1 LQINT
6 TKSFIFEVLKKLIPM
21 SKKLE
26 DKILEELKKRVFE
39 EEEKLKQKKENAEN
53 KKAFLQ
59 ALDEVTSLNAQQI
72 KEIEQKVREEF
83 LLREQQKSQS
93 RRQLLQWSIGGTVV
107 LVLIF
112 YFIFRP
118 KPEPQVILLE
128 TFDDNRNGWLLEQ
141 PYLYRRTHENNTY
154 VFECNRNDWCY
165 WDNARVNF
173 PQEYTVE
180 VGSIWKE
187 GRNSDHYGF
196 LLLQDNS
203 KYGHFSLKAVGEA
216 CYQEHKNG
224 EWADFKFKPVATA
237 RVREENVQKVIVKG
251 KSFQYFV
258 NDTFVEE
265 GKISESIAP
274 KEIALRVCGKQKI
287 AFTFV
292 KVTDNQ
298 TGNVLMLE
306 RFVKPHPDWE
316 FKESFDKQ
324 YKIENGQ
331 YLMNIQDAESCYFSD
346 IPLPTTMETQ
356 SGVSYILEVDCTWK
370 EGDMK
375 SFGITLNDNAKNTIN
390 FNLLPDGKGSVA
402 TYEKGKVKSI
412 SNWRGGT
419 TQKTDG
425 NTVIHQKVIL
435 KNKNKEYEYYI
446 NEQLIERG
454 QIEITVNNVGVRS
467 CGKQIV
473 AFDNLKITKVFE

>member
-1 LQINT
+1 
-6 TKSFIFEVLKKLIPM
+6 M

-26 DKILEELKKRVFE
+26 DKILEELKKRVLE
-39 EEEKLKQKKENAEN
+39 EEEKLKERKENAEN
-53 KKAFLQ
+53 KQALLQ

-72 KEIEQKVREEF
+72 KEIEKKIRQEF
-83 LLREQQKSQS
+83 LLKEQQETQS
-93 RRQLLQWSIGGTVV
+93 RRLFLLWGIGGAVV
-107 LVLIF
+107 IAIIF

-118 KPEPQVILLE
+118 TPAPEIILLE
-128 TFDDNRNGWLLEQ
+128 TFDDNRNGWLIEQ
-141 PYLYRRTHENNTY
+141 PYLYRRTHENNMY
-154 VFECNRNDWCY
+154 VFECNRSEWCY
-165 WDNARVNF
+165 WDNASVNF
-173 PQEYTVE
+173 PQEYTIE

-187 GRNSDHYGF
+187 GGKNSDYGF

-203 KYGHFSLKAVGEA
+203 LFGNFALKSTGEA
-216 CYQEHKNG
+216 CYQEYKNKQ
-224 EWADFKFKPVATA
+224 WADFKFKPVAA
-237 RVREENVQKVIVKG
+237 AIGNKENIQKVVVKG
-251 KSFQYFV
+251 KNFQYFV

-265 GKISESIAP
+265 GKISEGITP
-274 KEIALRVCGKQKI
+274 KEVALRVCGRQKI

-292 KVTDNQ
+292 KITDNQ
-298 TGNVLMLE
+298 TGNLLMLE
-306 RFVKPHPDWE
+306 RFTKPHPDWE
-316 FKESFDKQ
+316 FKEYFDKQ

-331 YLMNIQDAESCYFSD
+331 YLMNVQDGESCYFSD
-346 IPLPTTMETQ
+346 IPLPPTMEAK

-375 SFGITLNDNAKNTIN
+375 SFGVTINDNAKNTVN

-402 TYEKGKVKSI
+402 TYEKGTIKSI

-425 NTVIHQKVIL
+425 KTIIHQKVIL
-435 KNKNKEYEYYI
+435 KNQNKEYEYYV

-454 QIEITVNNVGVRS
+454 KIDISVNNIGLRS

>member
-1 LQINT
+1 
-6 TKSFIFEVLKKLIPM
+6 M

-26 DKILEELKKRVFE
+26 DKILEELKKRVLE
-39 EEEKLKQKKENAEN
+39 EEAKLKQKKESVEDREAIIE
-53 KKAFLQ
+53 
-59 ALDEVTSLNAQQI
+59 ALDEVTSLNTQQI
-72 KEIEQKVREEF
+72 KEIEQKIRQEF
-83 LLREQQKSQS
+83 LLKEQKEMQF
-93 RRQLLQWSIGGTVV
+93 RRKFLRWGIGGAAI
-107 LVLIF
+107 LILLL
-112 YFIFRP
+112 YFVFRP

-165 WDNARVNF
+165 WDNASVNF
-173 PQEYTVE
+173 PKSYTVE

-187 GRNSDHYGF
+187 GSNNDSYGF
-196 LLLQDNS
+196 LLLQNNS
-203 KYGHFSLKAVGEA
+203 QFGHFALKATGEA
-216 CYQEHKNG
+216 CYQEFKNK

-237 RVREENVQKVIVKG
+237 AGSKENIQKVIVKG
-251 KSFQYFV
+251 KSFLYFV

-265 GKISESIAP
+265 GKISESITP

-298 TGNVLMLE
+298 TGNVIMLE
-306 RFVKPHPDWE
+306 RFVKPHPDWD

-331 YLMNIQDAESCYFSD
+331 YLMNIQDSENCYFSD
-346 IPLPTTMETQ
+346 IPLPSTMET
-356 SGVSYILEVDCTWK
+356 VSRVNYILEVDCTWK

-375 SFGITLNDNAKNTIN
+375 SFGITLNDNYNNTIN
-390 FNLLPDGKGSVA
+390 FNLLPDGKGNVSL
-402 TYEKGKVKSI
+402 YQKEKYTDI
-412 SNWRGGT
+412 STLRGGT
-419 TQKTDG
+419 NQRADGKTALRQKI
-425 NTVIHQKVIL
+425 VL
-435 KNKNKEYEYYI
+435 KNNNQKYEYYV
-446 NEQLIERG
+446 NEKLIERG
-454 QIEITVNNVGVRS
+454 EVSISIRNIGLRS

-473 AFDNLKITKVFE
+473 AFDNLKVTKVFE

>member
-1 LQINT
+1 
-6 TKSFIFEVLKKLIPM
+6 M

-26 DKILEELKKRVFE
+26 DKILEELKKRVLE
-39 EEEKLKQKKENAEN
+39 EEEKLKERKENAEN
-53 KKAFLQ
+53 KQALLQ

-72 KEIEQKVREEF
+72 KEIEKKIRQEF
-83 LLREQQKSQS
+83 LLKEQQQAQS
-93 RRQLLQWSIGGTVV
+93 HRLFLQWGIVGAVV
-107 LVLIF
+107 IAIVS

-118 KPEPQVILLE
+118 TPAPEVILLE
-128 TFDDNRNGWLLEQ
+128 TFDDNRNGWLIEQ
-141 PYLYRRTHENNTY
+141 PYLYRRTHENNMY

-165 WDNARVNF
+165 WDNASVNF

-187 GRNSDHYGF
+187 GGKNSDYGF

-203 KYGHFSLKAVGEA
+203 LFGNFALKSTGEA
-216 CYQEHKNG
+216 CYQEYKNKQ
-224 EWADFKFKPVATA
+224 WANFKFKPVATA
-237 RVREENVQKVIVKG
+237 TGNKENIQKVVVKG
-251 KSFQYFV
+251 KNFQYFV
-258 NDTFVEE
+258 NNTFIEE
-265 GKISESIAP
+265 GKISEGITP
-274 KEIALRVCGKQKI
+274 KEVALRVCGRQKI

-292 KVTDNQ
+292 KIMDNQ
-298 TGNVLMLE
+298 TGNLLMLE
-306 RFVKPHPDWE
+306 RFTKPHPDWE
-316 FKESFDKQ
+316 FKEYFDKQ

-331 YLMNIQDAESCYFSD
+331 YLMNVQDGESCYFSD
-346 IPLPTTMETQ
+346 IPLPPTMEAK

-375 SFGITLNDNAKNTIN
+375 SFGITINDNAKNTVN

-402 TYEKGKVKSI
+402 TYEKGTIKSI

-419 TQKTDG
+419 AQKTDG
-425 NTVIHQKVIL
+425 KTIIHQKVIL
-435 KNKNKEYEYYI
+435 KNQNEEYEYYV

-454 QIEITVNNVGVRS
+454 KIDISVNNIGLRS

>member
-1 LQINT
+1 
-6 TKSFIFEVLKKLIPM
+6 M

-39 EEEKLKQKKENAEN
+39 EEEKLKQKKENAED
-53 KKAFLQ
+53 KQAFIQ

-72 KEIEQKVREEF
+72 KEIEQKVRQE
-83 LLREQQKSQS
+83 LLLKEQKTNQS
-93 RRQLLQWSIGGTVV
+93 RRQLLQWGIGGAVA
-107 LVLIF
+107 LILIL
-112 YFIFRP
+112 YFVFRP

-128 TFDDNRNGWLLEQ
+128 TFDDNRNGWLIDQ
-141 PYLYRRTHENNTY
+141 PYLYRRTHEDNTY

-165 WDNARVNF
+165 WDNASVNL
-173 PQEYTVE
+173 PESYTVE

-187 GRNSDHYGF
+187 GNNKDTYGF
-196 LLLQDNS
+196 LLIQDNTRF
-203 KYGHFSLKAVGEA
+203 GNFAMQANGEA
-216 CYQEHKNG
+216 CYQEYKNK

-237 RVREENVQKVIVKG
+237 ISNKENVQKVIVKG

-258 NDTFVEE
+258 NDIFVEE
-265 GKISESIAP
+265 GKIAASITP
-274 KEIALRVCGKQKI
+274 KEIALRVCGRQKI

-316 FKESFDKQ
+316 FKEYFDKQ

-331 YLMNIQDAESCYFSD
+331 YLMNIQDGENCYFSD
-346 IPLPTTMETQ
+346 IPLPPTMEAK
-356 SGVSYILEVDCTWK
+356 SGVNYILEVDCTWK
-370 EGDMK
+370 EGDIK
-375 SFGITLNDNAKNTIN
+375 SFGITINDNAKNTVN

-402 TYEKGKVKSI
+402 TYEKGTNKSV

-425 NTVIHQKVIL
+425 KTSIHQKVIL
-435 KNKNKEYEYYI
+435 KNQNKEYEYYI

-454 QIEITVNNVGVRS
+454 KIEITVNNVGLRS
-467 CGKQIV
+467 CGKQVV
-473 AFDNLKITKVFE
+473 AFDNLKVTKVFE